1 MAMGINTN
9 VMSLNA
15 QRQLSQSN
23 NAVAQAM
30 ERLSSGLR
38 INSAK
43 DDAAGLGITNRMTT
57 QIRGL
62 NQAIRNANDGISLA
76 QTAEGA
82 LQESTSIL
90 QRMRELAVQSAND
103 SNSPLDR
110 ANLQKEVTQ
119 LQAELTRIAE
129 TTTFNGKKLFDGS
142 FTAQKFHVGA
152 NANETI
158 AVTIGAARATD
169 MGNYAA
175 TSSGGDIATAV
186 TAAAALPAANNVDL
200 QTLTVSGALGSANTA
215 AIGGGSTAKAVADA
229 VNAITASTG
238 VTASA
243 RTTATLSSVSL
254 AGTVTFDLYGENSA
268 AQAISVAVSNASDLT
283 GLATEINKYAAT
295 TGITA
300 EASGGSVTLTSNEGY
315 DIGIANFTVD
325 SAGNQTASFQG
336 ATGAAVTLTE
346 GGNDSSRVGGTVSFA
361 SSSSYTVTSNANA
374 AGLFAATTATV
385 ALASVGSVNVGTQGG
400 ANTALSILDGAL
412 AFVSDTRADLG
423 AVQNRF
429 QSTISN
435 LSNVSENVSAAR
447 SRVQDA
453 DFAAETA
460 ALTRAQIL
468 QQAGVAMLAQANA
481 QPQSVL
487 SLLQ

>member
-1 MAMGINTN
+1 
-9 VMSLNA
+9 
-15 QRQLSQSN
+15 
-23 NAVAQAM
+23 M

-158 AVTIGAARATD
+158 SVTIGAARATD

-186 TAAAALPAANNVDL
+186 AAATALPGANNVDA

-215 AIGGGSTAKAVADA
+215 AIGAGSTAKAVADA

-254 AGTVTFDLYGENSA
+254 AGTVTFDLYGKNST

-315 DIGIANFTVD
+315 DIGIANFAVD
-325 SAGNQTASFQG
+325 SAGDQTASFRG

-346 GGNDSSRVGGTVSFA
+346 GAANTDSSRVGGTVSFA
-361 SSSSYTVTSNANA
+361 SSSSYTVTSSANA

-435 LSNVSENVSAAR
+435 LANVSENVAAAR

-460 ALTRAQIL
+460 SLTRAQIL

-481 QPQSVL
+481 APQSVL